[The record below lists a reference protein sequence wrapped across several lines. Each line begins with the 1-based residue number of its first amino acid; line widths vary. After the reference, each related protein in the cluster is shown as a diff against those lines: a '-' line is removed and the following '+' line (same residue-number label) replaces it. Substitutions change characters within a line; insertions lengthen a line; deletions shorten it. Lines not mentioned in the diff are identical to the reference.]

1 MDGVVNFLDDV
12 YNQDEYVVDD
22 VDEEEEERML

>member
-1 MDGVVNFLDDV
+1 MDGVDNFLDDV